1 MNSEAG
7 VHCIVVTPERTELD
21 VHCESIK
28 LPMFDGELGIL
39 PGRAPM
45 VGRLGYG
52 LMKLKASSGDQSWFV
67 DGGFVQVTRDGV
79 YVLTNRLLKPD
90 QIDRQGAE
98 EDLRKATDMV
108 AKTPEARALKERA
121 LEQARGKLRITG

>member
-1 MNSEAG
+1 M
-7 VHCIVVTPERTELD
+7 
-21 VHCESIK
+21 
-28 LPMFDGELGIL
+28 
-39 PGRAPM
+39 
-45 VGRLGYG
+45 
-52 LMKLKASSGDQSWFV
+52 
-67 DGGFVQVTRDGV
+67 QVTRDGV

>member
-1 MNSEAG
+1 MSSDVA
-7 VHCIVVTPERTELD
+7 VHCVVVTPEKTELD
-21 VHCESIK
+21 VHCDSVK
-28 LPMFDGELGIL
+28 LPMYDGELGVL

-52 LMKLKASSGDQSWFV
+52 LMRLKSASGDQSWYV
-67 DGGFVQVTRDGV
+67 DGGFVQVTREGV

-98 EDLRKATDMV
+98 EELRKATEMV
-108 AKTPEARALKERA
+108 AKTPEARALRERA
-121 LEQARGKLRITG
+121 LEQARGKLRISG

>member
-1 MNSEAG
+1 MSTHTV

-21 VHCESIK
+21 VQCDSVK
-28 LPMFDGELGIL
+28 LPMYDGELGVL

-52 LMKLKASSGDQSWFV
+52 LMTLNSGAGQERWFV

-79 YVLTNRLLKPD
+79 YVLTNRLIKPE

-98 EDLRKATDMV
+98 EDLRKATEMV
-108 AKTPEARALKERA
+108 ANTPETRAVRERA
-121 LEQARGKLRITG
+121 ITQARGKLRISS

>member
-1 MNSEAG
+1 MSSDLA
-7 VHCIVVTPERTELD
+7 VHCVVVTPEKTELD
-21 VHCESIK
+21 VQCDSVK
-28 LPMFDGELGIL
+28 LPMYDGELGIL

-52 LMKLKASSGDQSWFV
+52 LMRLKSSSGEQSWFV
-67 DGGFVQVTRDGV
+67 DGGFVQVTREGV

-98 EDLRKATDMV
+98 EDLRKATEMV
-108 AKTPEARALKERA
+108 AKTPEARAVKDRA
-121 LEQARGKLRITG
+121 LQQARGKLRVSS